1 MVSLQSHIQIPEDV
15 LFHDLD
21 GEAVLLNLENGKYY
35 GLDRL
40 GTEIWTMLSEDGHVA
55 RAYQAILDSYDVEP
69 ERLQADLLAL
79 LEKFAEQG
87 LIVVQDPAAVDGA

>member
-40 GTEIWTMLSEDGHVA
+40 GTEIWTMLSEHGQVA
-55 RAYQAILDSYDVEP
+55 LAYQAVLDSYDVEP
-69 ERLQADLLAL
+69 ERLQTDLLAL
-79 LEKFAEQG
+79 LEKFTEQG
-87 LIVVQDPAAVDGA
+87 LIVVVDPAAVDET